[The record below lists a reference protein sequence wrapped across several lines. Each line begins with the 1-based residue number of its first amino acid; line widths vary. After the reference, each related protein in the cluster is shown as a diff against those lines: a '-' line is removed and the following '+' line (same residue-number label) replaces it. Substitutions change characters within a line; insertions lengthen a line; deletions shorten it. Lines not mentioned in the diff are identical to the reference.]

1 MPPAPVDT
9 IRVVIADDHEGIR
22 RLLAVRIQLDG
33 RLTVVGEAKDGGEAI
48 AVVSETRPDA
58 IVIDLDM
65 PVASG
70 FEVIPHLRDT
80 LPDLKIVV
88 LSGAF
93 TLDELSLAL
102 TRGADAFL
110 SKRGELAYVI
120 PTVVDLV
127 RGAAQAER
135 GA

>member
-1 MPPAPVDT
+1 VASADADT

-22 RLLAVRIQLDG
+22 RLLGVRIKLDG
-33 RLTVVGEAKDGGEAI
+33 RLAVVGEAKDGGEAI
-48 AVVSETRPDA
+48 AVVTGTLPDA
-58 IVIDLDM
+58 VVIDLDM

-70 FEVIPHLRDT
+70 FEVIPHLRDA

-93 TLDELSLAL
+93 ALDELTLSM

-127 RGAAQAER
+127 RGAGQAER